1 MMFANLVKKNKEFSP
16 DTFDRVYSSEITK
29 LIRKKYSL
37 DRELA
42 ILRQRDS
49 KPEEFAEYNSYAE
62 ECKTQIKQL
71 LK

>member
-1 MMFANLVKKNKEFSP
+1 MIFANLIKKNKEFSP
-16 DTFDRVYSSEITK
+16 DAFDRVYSSEITK

-62 ECKTQIKQL
+62 ECKAQIKQL

>member
-1 MMFANLVKKNKEFSP
+1 MIFANLVKRNKEFSP
-16 DTFDRVYSSEITK
+16 DTFDRICASEITK

-37 DRELA
+37 DRELS

-62 ECKTQIKQL
+62 ECKAQIKQL